1 MDVYKIDSNELLGE
15 VNKKFPEIITLE
27 DAMRHML
34 YMDYEMEE
42 LRIEYN
48 KLWQRYARALK

>member
-1 MDVYKIDSNELLGE
+1 MNVDEIDSNELLE
-15 VNKKFPEIITLE
+15 VFIKQFPEIITLE

-34 YMDYEMEE
+34 YMDNEMEA

-48 KLWQRYARALK
+48 KLWQKYARVIK